1 MTEISLKKEEN
12 KLSIIEKLFRM
23 GDRVVAAK
31 AEDISKMYIGL
42 TLGFLSLL
50 NGDEKT
56 SVGRLQDGINA
67 MNLVE
72 QIQEA

>member
-1 MTEISLKKEEN
+1 
-12 KLSIIEKLFRM
+12 M

-56 SVGRLQDGINA
+56 SVGSKTVS
-67 MNLVE
+67 MP
-72 QIQEA
+72 